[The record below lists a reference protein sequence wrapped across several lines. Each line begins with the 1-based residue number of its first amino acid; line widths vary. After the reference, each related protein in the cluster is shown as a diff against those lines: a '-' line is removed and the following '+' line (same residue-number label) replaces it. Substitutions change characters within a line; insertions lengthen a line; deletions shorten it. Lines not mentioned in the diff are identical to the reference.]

1 VWGAAEPVA
10 LANDPVRAARRRTAV
25 AALRGHVLERLP
37 GYLVPAHVMVL
48 DSWPLDRAGR
58 LDRAALPRPAARAA
72 ADLAAREPRTDTER
86 AIAKIWADALGVD
99 TIGVHEDFFSLGGH
113 SLLGAEVVELVRDV
127 YEVDLPLGRLFE
139 APTVAAVAEY
149 VDKALAAPSETV
161 TVASGGIER
170 IDRGGDYRTRRARTV
185 GGGRS

>member
-1 VWGAAEPVA
+1 VA
-10 LANDPVRAARRRTAV
+10 QPDGLANDPVRAARRRTAV

-37 GYLVPAHVMVL
+37 GYLVPAHVVVL
-48 DSWPLDRAGR
+48 DRWPLDRAGR
-58 LDRAALPRPAARAA
+58 LDRTALPRPAARAA

-99 TIGVHEDFFSLGGH
+99 SIGVHEDFFSLGGH

-149 VDKALAAPSETV
+149 VDKALAAPA
-161 TVASGGIER
+161 ASATAAAGGIER
-170 IDRGGDYRTRRARTV
+170 IDRGDYQTRRARTAATS
-185 GGGRS
+185 GARS